1 MLLFLADLNINKEKG
16 QLQLPKLN
24 GKLVVIK
31 ENKIENFAIL
41 SNKKEKIYKSKK
53 NEE

>member
-1 MLLFLADLNINKEKG
+1 MFLVDLNINKEKG
-16 QLQLPKLN
+16 QLQLSKLN
-24 GKLVVIK
+24 GKLVDIK
-31 ENKIENFAIL
+31 ENKIENFTL